1 MINGERNRIILSIK
15 AREILNSRGSW
26 TVEVELETPQGLFV
40 DSCPSGASIGEYEA
54 KTVTPETAVKNINS
68 RAASGLKGKDVL
80 DQKEI
85 DGILK
90 KLNIGANA
98 TTPVSMAVC
107 RAGAAAKNLPLYQY
121 IAEITDVGR
130 LQILPKMAFNMING
144 GAHAKNDLDFQ
155 EFMIV
160 PQTKTVK
167 ESLQIAS
174 DIYQELSKK
183 LGKNVGDE
191 GGFAPPFKYPEE
203 ALDILS
209 QKNIKIIIDAAASQ
223 FSAAQKKIY
232 NLDYFEDL
240 VKKYPIIGMEDP
252 FAENDWQ
259 NFQKITE
266 KLGDRIIIIGDDLL
280 VTNPE
285 RIKEARE
292 KKACNGLILKV
303 NQIGTVSEAFEAA
316 KLAKSFGWKVMV
328 SHRSGE
334 TNDDF
339 IAYLAVGIGADYI
352 KSGAPA
358 RGERMAKYNRLLKI
372 EELIG

>member
-68 RAASGLKGKDVL
+68 RATSGLKGKDVL

-303 NQIGTVSEAFEAA
+303 NQIGTVSEAFKAA

-339 IAYLAVGIGADYI
+339 IADLAVGIGADYI
-352 KSGAPA
+352 KAGAPA

>member
-1 MINGERNRIILSIK
+1 L
-15 AREILNSRGSW
+15 AREIICKTKKGGHFEWMMNNENILNSKIGDLHEYFGSNLALGRIDIPQNIG
-26 TVEVELETPQGLFV
+26 VEVF
-40 DSCPSGASIGEYEA
+40 
-54 KTVTPETAVKNINS
+54 
-68 RAASGLKGKDVL
+68 KGK
-80 DQKEI
+80 KEI
-85 DGILK
+85 ISAYEKVLEAGKDNRVYAIQGNKSVLAAMEKIERCY
-90 KLNIGANA
+90 LNDIQN
-98 TTPVSMAVC
+98 
-107 RAGAAAKNLPLYQY
+107 K
-121 IAEITDVGR
+121 
-130 LQILPKMAFNMING
+130 F
-144 GAHAKNDLDFQ
+144 
-155 EFMIV
+155 
-160 PQTKTVK
+160 K
-167 ESLQIAS
+167 E
-174 DIYQELSKK
+174 
-183 LGKNVGDE
+183 N
-191 GGFAPPFKYPEE
+191 
-203 ALDILS
+203 
-209 QKNIKIIIDAAASQ
+209 KIIIDAAASQ

-303 NQIGTVSEAFEAA
+303 NQIGTVSEAFKAA

-339 IAYLAVGIGADYI
+339 IADLAVGIGADYI